1 MRRMCGICGFV
12 DTRGEPPDQ
21 ALLDRMVSTLAHRG
35 PDGAKASVLASGPEG
50 PTAVLGHTRLA
61 IIDLSDA
68 AGQPLANEDGTVSV
82 VFNGEI
88 YNFKELRRDLQTRGH
103 SFRSTGD
110 TEVIVHAY
118 EEWGDECT
126 RHLDGMFAFAIW
138 DGRRRRILL
147 ARDRVGKKPLY
158 YAWDGRRMTFASEIK
173 SLRVCPWVD
182 TTPMWEAVPRYL
194 ACGYVPWPDTMHMG
208 IHQLPPGTR
217 MVMESGRLSEPVA
230 YWSPPRAKSGS
241 GRRVSWAHATTRIDE
256 LLRVAVERRLVSDVP
271 LGVLLSGGLDSSA
284 IVAIMS
290 ELGVRARTFTV
301 SVGDESS
308 YDERGFARVVAEHF
322 GSEHTEIEVRADA
335 ASLLERL
342 LWFLDQP
349 FADSSAIPTY
359 LIAEVARE
367 HVTVALTGDGGD
379 EVFGGYERFAAALL
393 ADRIPGL
400 VQRGARMGFHAIPRT
415 GSYHDLRRSVERFTD
430 GLSLPVQTRYR
441 GWVTLFDTPT
451 LSRVLSPDLLAETGR
466 ADAFASFDRAWGEAG
481 ERTLLDRLLYANMR
495 TYLHDDLLVK
505 TDRMTM
511 ANSLEARS
519 PLLDTSL
526 IEELASFPAS
536 MKVSPLGLK
545 RLLRRAMR
553 DRLPKEILRRRKHG
567 FGVPVGRWFRNEL
580 RAPFHDLVLSERAHS
595 SHLLRRDGVSALF
608 AEHLYGRVDH
618 GPKLWALL
626 TLEVW
631 LRTQE
636 RPVGDRPPS
645 APVLLDARV
654 VRP

>member
-1 MRRMCGICGFV
+1 MCGICGYV
-12 DTRGEPPDQ
+12 DTRGETLDP
-21 ALLDRMVSTLAHRG
+21 ALLARMVSMLAHRG

-61 IIDLSDA
+61 ILDLSDA

-88 YNFKELRRDLQTRGH
+88 YNFKELRRDLETRGH
-103 SFRSTGD
+103 AFRSTGD

-126 RHLDGMFAFAIW
+126 RHLDGMFAFAVW
-138 DGRRRRILL
+138 DGRRRRMLL

-158 YAWDGRRMTFASEIK
+158 YAWDGRRLTFASEIK

-182 TTPMWEAVPRYL
+182 ATPMWEAVPRYL
-194 ACGYVPWPDTMHMG
+194 AWGYVPWPDTMHTG
-208 IHQLPPGTR
+208 IHQLPPGTW
-217 MVMESGRLSEPVA
+217 MVIESGRLSEPVA
-230 YWSPPRAKSGS
+230 YWFPPGGESASGP
-241 GRRVSWAHATTRIDE
+241 RVSWDQATTRIGE

-290 ELGVRARTFTV
+290 DLGVRAKTFTV
-301 SVGDESS
+301 SVRDESS
-308 YDERGFARVVAEHF
+308 YDERRFAALVAERF

-335 ASLLERL
+335 SSLLERL

-359 LIAEVARE
+359 LIAEAARE

-393 ADRIPGL
+393 ADRVPAL
-400 VQRGARMGFHAIPRT
+400 VQRGARMGIRAIPQT
-415 GSYHDLRRSVERFTD
+415 SSYHDLRRSVERFTD
-430 GLSLPVQTRYR
+430 GLSLPVQRRYR

-451 LSRVLSPDLLAETGR
+451 LSRVLSPDLLSEAEGGP
-466 ADAFASFDRAWGEAG
+466 FASFDEAWGETG
-481 ERTLLDRLLYANMR
+481 ERPLLDALLYANMR

-526 IEELASFPAS
+526 IEELATLPAS
-536 MKVSPLGLK
+536 MKVSPFGLK

-580 RAPFHDLVLSERAHS
+580 REPFHDLVLSERAYS

-608 AEHLYGRVDH
+608 SEHLQGRVDH

-654 VRP
+654 RQR

>member
-1 MRRMCGICGFV
+1 MCGICGYV
-12 DTRGEPPDQ
+12 DTRGESPDR
-21 ALLDRMVSTLAHRG
+21 AILDRMVSVLAHRG
-35 PDGAKASVLASGPEG
+35 PDGARASVLASGPKG

-68 AGQPLANEDGTVSV
+68 AGQPLANEDGTMSV

-88 YNFKELRRDLQTRGH
+88 YNFKELRRDLETRGH

-118 EEWGDECT
+118 EEWGDECP
-126 RHLDGMFAFAIW
+126 RHLDGMFAFAVW

-158 YAWDGRRMTFASEIK
+158 YAWDGRRLTFASEIK

-182 TTPMWEAVPRYL
+182 STPMWEAVPRYL
-194 ACGYVPWPDTMHMG
+194 AWGYVPWPDTMHAG
-208 IHQLPPGTR
+208 IRQLPPGSWMALER
-217 MVMESGRLSEPVA
+217 DRLSEPVA
-230 YWSPPRAKSGS
+230 YWSPPIAKRGSGS
-241 GRRVSWAHATTRIDE
+241 RVSWEHATARIDE

-284 IVAIMS
+284 VVAIMS

-301 SVGDESS
+301 SVRDEPS
-308 YDERGFARVVAEHF
+308 YDERRFARVVAERF

-349 FADSSAIPTY
+349 FADSSAVPMY
-359 LIAEVARE
+359 LIAEAARE

-379 EVFGGYERFAAALL
+379 EVFGGYERFAAALA
-393 ADRIPGL
+393 ADRIPAF
-400 VQRGARMGFHAIPRT
+400 VQRAAGVGSRAIPRT
-415 GSYHDLRRSVERFTD
+415 GSYHDLRRSIERFTD
-430 GLSLPVQTRYR
+430 GSRLPAQTRYR
-441 GWVTLFDTPT
+441 GWVTLFDPPA
-451 LSRVLSPDLLAETGR
+451 LARILSPELLDETGGR
-466 ADAFASFDRAWGEAG
+466 GGDPFATFDRAWRETGES
-481 ERTLLDRLLYANMR
+481 ELLERLLYANLR

-511 ANSLEARS
+511 ASSLEARS
-519 PLLDTSL
+519 PLLDASL
-526 IEELASFPAS
+526 IEELATLPAS

-553 DRLPKEILRRRKHG
+553 DRLPNEILRRRKHG

-580 RAPFHDLVLSERAHS
+580 REPFHDLVLSDRAHS
-595 SHLLRRDGVSALF
+595 SHLFRRDGVSALF
-608 AEHLYGRVDH
+608 GEHLQGRADH
-618 GPKLWALL
+618 GAKLWALL

-636 RPVGDRPPS
+636 EPVRERPPT

-654 VRP
+654 AQQ

>member
-1 MRRMCGICGFV
+1 
-12 DTRGEPPDQ
+12 
-21 ALLDRMVSTLAHRG
+21 
-35 PDGAKASVLASGPEG
+35 
-50 PTAVLGHTRLA
+50 VLGHTRLA
-61 IIDLSDA
+61 ILDLSDA

-88 YNFKELRRDLQTRGH
+88 YNFKELRRDLETRGH
-103 SFRSTGD
+103 AFRSTGD

-126 RHLDGMFAFAIW
+126 RHLDGMFAFAVW
-138 DGRRRRILL
+138 DGRRRRMLL

-158 YAWDGRRMTFASEIK
+158 YAWDGRRLTFASEIK

-182 TTPMWEAVPRYL
+182 ATPMWEAVPRYL
-194 ACGYVPWPDTMHMG
+194 AWGYVPWPDTMHTG
-208 IHQLPPGTR
+208 IHQLPPGTW
-217 MVMESGRLSEPVA
+217 MVIESGRLSEPVA
-230 YWSPPRAKSGS
+230 YWFPPGGESASGP
-241 GRRVSWAHATTRIDE
+241 RVSWDQATTRIGE

-290 ELGVRARTFTV
+290 DLGVRAKTFTV
-301 SVGDESS
+301 SVRDESS
-308 YDERGFARVVAEHF
+308 YDERRFAALVAERF

-335 ASLLERL
+335 SSLLERL

-359 LIAEVARE
+359 LIAEAARE

-393 ADRIPGL
+393 ADRVPAL
-400 VQRGARMGFHAIPRT
+400 VQRGARMGIRAIPQT
-415 GSYHDLRRSVERFTD
+415 SSYHDLRRSVERFTD
-430 GLSLPVQTRYR
+430 GLSLPVQRRYR

-451 LSRVLSPDLLAETGR
+451 LSRVLSPDLLSEAEGGP
-466 ADAFASFDRAWGEAG
+466 FASFDEAWGETG
-481 ERTLLDRLLYANMR
+481 ERPLLDALLYANMR

-526 IEELASFPAS
+526 IEELATLPAS
-536 MKVSPLGLK
+536 MKVSPFGLK

-580 RAPFHDLVLSERAHS
+580 REPFHDLVLSERAYS

-608 AEHLYGRVDH
+608 SEHLQGRVDH

-654 VRP
+654 RQR

>member
-1 MRRMCGICGFV
+1 MCGICGYV
-12 DTRGEPPDQ
+12 DTRGETLDP
-21 ALLDRMVSTLAHRG
+21 ALLARMVSMLAHRG

-61 IIDLSDA
+61 ILDLSDA

-88 YNFKELRRDLQTRGH
+88 YNFKELRRDLETRGH
-103 SFRSTGD
+103 AFRSTGD

-126 RHLDGMFAFAIW
+126 RHLDGMFAFAVW
-138 DGRRRRILL
+138 DGRRRRMLL

-158 YAWDGRRMTFASEIK
+158 YAWDGRRLTFASEIK

-182 TTPMWEAVPRYL
+182 ATPMWEAVPRYL
-194 ACGYVPWPDTMHMG
+194 AWGYVPWPDTMHTG
-208 IHQLPPGTR
+208 IHQLPPGTW
-217 MVMESGRLSEPVA
+217 MVIESGRLSEPVA
-230 YWSPPRAKSGS
+230 YWSPPGGESGS
-241 GRRVSWAHATTRIDE
+241 GPRVSWDQATTRIDE

-290 ELGVRARTFTV
+290 DLGVRAKTFTV
-301 SVGDESS
+301 SVRDESS
-308 YDERGFARVVAEHF
+308 YDERRFAALVAERF

-335 ASLLERL
+335 SSLLERL

-359 LIAEVARE
+359 LIAEAARE

-379 EVFGGYERFAAALL
+379 EVFGGYERFAAAVL
-393 ADRIPGL
+393 ADRVPAL
-400 VQRGARMGFHAIPRT
+400 VQRGARIGIRAIPQT
-415 GSYHDLRRSVERFTD
+415 SSYHDLRRSVERFTD
-430 GLSLPVQTRYR
+430 GLSLPVQRRYR

-451 LSRVLSPDLLAETGR
+451 LSRVLSPDLLSEAEGGP
-466 ADAFASFDRAWGEAG
+466 FASFDEAWGEAG
-481 ERTLLDRLLYANMR
+481 DRPLLDALLYANMR

-526 IEELASFPAS
+526 IEELATLPAS
-536 MKVSPLGLK
+536 MKVSPFGLK
-545 RLLRRAMR
+545 RLLRRSMR

-580 RAPFHDLVLSERAHS
+580 REPFHDLVLSERAHS

-608 AEHLYGRVDH
+608 GEHLQGRVDH

-645 APVLLDARV
+645 APMLLDARV
-654 VRP
+654 RQP

>member
-1 MRRMCGICGFV
+1 MCGICGYV
-12 DTRGEPPDQ
+12 DTQGEPPDR
-21 ALLDRMVSTLAHRG
+21 AILDRMVSVLAHRG

-68 AGQPLANEDGTVSV
+68 AAQPISNEDGTISV

-88 YNFKELRRDLQTRGH
+88 YNFKELRRGLETRGH
-103 SFRSTGD
+103 TFRSTGD

-126 RHLDGMFAFAIW
+126 HRLDGMFAFALW

-158 YAWDGRRMTFASEIK
+158 FAWDGRRLTFASEIK
-173 SLRVCPWVD
+173 SLRVCPWID
-182 TTPMWEAVPRYL
+182 STPVWEAVPRYL
-194 ACGYVPWPDTMHMG
+194 AWGYVPWPDTMFAG
-208 IHQLPPGTR
+208 IRQLAPGSW
-217 MVMESGRLSEPVA
+217 MVLEGGRLSEPVP
-230 YWSPPRAKSGS
+230 YWSPPVAKSMAGS
-241 GRRVSWAHATTRIDE
+241 RVSWEHATARIDE

-284 IVAIMS
+284 IVAIMA

-301 SVGDESS
+301 SVRDEPSF
-308 YDERGFARVVAEHF
+308 DERRFARVVAERF

-335 ASLLERL
+335 ASLIERL

-349 FADSSAIPTY
+349 FADSSAVPTY
-359 LIAEVARE
+359 LIAEAARE

-393 ADRIPGL
+393 ADRIPAV
-400 VQRGARMGFHAIPRT
+400 VQRGARMGSRAIPRT
-415 GSYHDLRRSVERFTD
+415 GSYHDLRRSVERFTT
-430 GLSLPVQTRYR
+430 GSHLPVQMRYR
-441 GWVTLFDTPT
+441 GWVTLFDPPALT
-451 LSRVLSPDLLAETGR
+451 RILSPELLDETGGG
-466 ADAFASFDRAWGEAG
+466 DPFATFDRAWREGNDRA
-481 ERTLLDRLLYANMR
+481 LLDRLLYTNLR

-526 IEELASFPAS
+526 IEELATIPPA

-580 RAPFHDLVLSERAHS
+580 REPFHDLVLSDRAHS
-595 SHLLRRDGVSALF
+595 SHLFRRDGISAMF
-608 AEHLYGRVDH
+608 GEHLQGHADH
-618 GPKLWALL
+618 GAKLWALL

-631 LRTQE
+631 LRTQDK
-636 RPVGDRPPS
+636 PVGDRPPT
-645 APVLLDARV
+645 APVLLDARLTQQ
-654 VRP
+654 